1 MPSRLMLVRVTWVW
15 QSNSP
20 GSRWRP
26 ATSTASSPSSP
37 GPTSRMR
44 PSSTSRS
51 ASAGGAPVPSKTRP
65 PRSSVLVIGGSLPGP
80 GRSTR
85 RLPVLA
91 LAGPLGREQVVGQAD
106 HVAPGV
112 GHLDQPAGAQLAG
125 LPEQGHPGRGQGLA
139 GRPGVGDL
147 QPQPRRRPRRPRG
160 HVTGPHDQAGLLVA
174 EPEPDH
180 PGVGEV
186 ELHPEPEPAG
196 VEPLGDLQVAH
207 VHQHVVQAEHGDLAH
222 GEHESG
228 GRGARQGGPGLTIPT
243 GSRHQ
248 GPEQAASP
256 RPPGRSVPVPPDP
269 YERLQAAR
277 TAVKALKDERST
289 LAMRLAELAKGSDE
303 EALVEASMRL
313 DALPTELLRAEL
325 KLARADRQAARATLQ
340 AAEASLAR
348 ALANVCDLAPLP
360 DATVKEKL
368 ERAAGSGDEDAPED
382 EQADGDEQAPA
393 ETPGLVDAAKQRRG
407 ADEQWVRE
415 CRLAVERAEQRVRAL
430 EARVAEAGRPE
441 PDEPAHRAFAK
452 RTTEA
457 RGAIEQARTANG
469 QAELDL
475 IHATELAKV
484 ALDGLLAARGGADW
498 RALEHARRARADAAA
513 AVGPA
518 WEALR
523 CAGLRI
529 ARADYELDRLV
540 EEWLAG
546 RP

>member
-1 MPSRLMLVRVTWVW
+1 M
-15 QSNSP
+15 
-20 GSRWRP
+20 
-26 ATSTASSPSSP
+26 
-37 GPTSRMR
+37 
-44 PSSTSRS
+44 
-51 ASAGGAPVPSKTRP
+51 
-65 PRSSVLVIGGSLPGP
+65 
-80 GRSTR
+80 
-85 RLPVLA
+85 
-91 LAGPLGREQVVGQAD
+91 
-106 HVAPGV
+106 
-112 GHLDQPAGAQLAG
+112 
-125 LPEQGHPGRGQGLA
+125 
-139 GRPGVGDL
+139 
-147 QPQPRRRPRRPRG
+147 
-160 HVTGPHDQAGLLVA
+160 
-174 EPEPDH
+174 
-180 PGVGEV
+180 
-186 ELHPEPEPAG
+186 
-196 VEPLGDLQVAH
+196 
-207 VHQHVVQAEHGDLAH
+207 
-222 GEHESG
+222 
-228 GRGARQGGPGLTIPT
+228 
-243 GSRHQ
+243 
-248 GPEQAASP
+248 
-256 RPPGRSVPVPPDP
+256 PPDP

-277 TAVKALKDERST
+277 TAVKALKDERSM
-289 LAMRLAELAKGSDE
+289 LAVRLVDLAKASDE

-348 ALANVCDLAPLP
+348 ALANVRDVEPLP

-368 ERAAGSGDEDAPED
+368 ERAAGSGDEDAPEE
-382 EQADGDEQAPA
+382 EQADGDDQAPA

-475 IHATELAKV
+475 MHATELAKV
-484 ALDGLLAARGGADW
+484 ALDGLLAARAGADW
-498 RALEHARRARADAAA
+498 RALEHARAARADAAA
-513 AVGPA
+513 GVGPA

-529 ARADYELDRLV
+529 ARATYELDRLV
-540 EEWLAG
+540 EEWVSS

>member
-1 MPSRLMLVRVTWVW
+1 
-15 QSNSP
+15 
-20 GSRWRP
+20 
-26 ATSTASSPSSP
+26 
-37 GPTSRMR
+37 
-44 PSSTSRS
+44 
-51 ASAGGAPVPSKTRP
+51 
-65 PRSSVLVIGGSLPGP
+65 
-80 GRSTR
+80 
-85 RLPVLA
+85 
-91 LAGPLGREQVVGQAD
+91 
-106 HVAPGV
+106 
-112 GHLDQPAGAQLAG
+112 
-125 LPEQGHPGRGQGLA
+125 
-139 GRPGVGDL
+139 
-147 QPQPRRRPRRPRG
+147 
-160 HVTGPHDQAGLLVA
+160 
-174 EPEPDH
+174 
-180 PGVGEV
+180 
-186 ELHPEPEPAG
+186 
-196 VEPLGDLQVAH
+196 
-207 VHQHVVQAEHGDLAH
+207 
-222 GEHESG
+222 
-228 GRGARQGGPGLTIPT
+228 
-243 GSRHQ
+243 
-248 GPEQAASP
+248 
-256 RPPGRSVPVPPDP
+256 VPPDP

-277 TAVKALKDERST
+277 TAVKALKDERSM
-289 LAMRLAELAKGSDE
+289 LAVRLVDLAKASDE

-348 ALANVCDLAPLP
+348 ALANVRDVEPLP

-368 ERAAGSGDEDAPED
+368 ERAAEGDETPDGEQAERDEDAEP
-382 EQADGDEQAPA
+382 APGD
-393 ETPGLVDAAKQRRG
+393 TPGLADAATARRG

-415 CRLAVERAEQRVRAL
+415 CRLAVERAEQRVRSL
-430 EARVAEAGRPE
+430 EAAVAEAGRHE

-452 RTTEA
+452 RTSEV
-457 RGAIEQARTANG
+457 RGAIDQARAANG